1 MQWND
6 AEILLLT
13 YEKNFINIFP
23 NLTMVLKI
31 HMAKQS
37 WVVMQKFQ
45 TINNFLNWPCLLKKN
60 SGNLDLYF
68 FLKKNILSA
77 YLIWTPNP

>member
-13 YEKNFINIFP
+13 YEKNFIVIFP
-23 NLTMVLKI
+23 NLTMVPKI
-31 HMAKQS
+31 HMAKQ

-45 TINNFLNWPCLLKKN
+45 TINNFLNWPCLFKKKT

-68 FLKKNILSA
+68 FKKNILSA